1 MFARV
6 AVLMLST
13 LLAEVLGCWALG
25 SEYPPPSS
33 AGETLARRMRETIR
47 ADYRGETE
55 RLLELHAAMAGDTAD
70 AEFGRWAHY
79 WRGYARWRRSLNL
92 LSANSR
98 KAEALDDLRV
108 AARDFERA
116 GTWPELAAD
125 AGSARAA
132 CILSLGAMSG
142 NPDSIREAVRLF
154 GSLLHAA
161 VEAEPDNPRV
171 LWVQSGSL
179 FYAPVSRG
187 GGPDASIRAME
198 RGLERAR
205 AESGR
210 KAHELAPRWGV
221 AESYMNLAWAW
232 SSRPDPDLSRADEYA
247 REALRLVP
255 DWHYVRDILV
265 PKIRDARRNVQ
276 P

>member
-13 LLAEVLGCWALG
+13 LLAEVLGCWAIG
-25 SEYPPPSS
+25 SEYPPPSAAS
-33 AGETLARRMRETIR
+33 ETLARRMRETIR
-47 ADYRGETE
+47 ADYRGQTD
-55 RLLELHAAMAGDTAD
+55 RLLELHAAMARDTAD
-70 AEFGRWAHY
+70 TEFGRWAHY
-79 WRGYARWRRSLNL
+79 WRGFARWRRAMNL
-92 LSANSR
+92 LNENPKST
-98 KAEALDDLRV
+98 EALDDLRV
-108 AARDFERA
+108 AARDFARA
-116 GTWPELAAD
+116 EAWPELAAD
-125 AGSARAA
+125 ARAARAA

-142 NPDSIREAVRLF
+142 NPDSIRAAIRDF
-154 GSLLHAA
+154 GPLIHAA

-187 GGPDASIRAME
+187 GGPDAAIRVME

-205 AESGR
+205 AEAGR
-210 KAHELAPRWGV
+210 TVHELAPRWGE
-221 AESYMNLAWAW
+221 AESHMNLAWAW
-232 SSRPDPDLSRADEYA
+232 SSRPDPDLTRADQYA

-265 PKIRDARRNVQ
+265 PKIREARRNVQ